1 MSTATRNAWQRDE
14 AVGLC
19 WALGLALF
27 TTLTFLLYLAQWSG
41 VRAILAALA
50 VTLVVVALGA
60 RALVMARRAD
70 IMPGCDA
77 GEPANGVGRDWR
89 EAVIVVAGLGLAIVQ
104 VAYSGL
110 LAARAPFAAWDA
122 WSFWALKARMFTLG
136 GPPQGYFHD
145 PLTLYTHPDY
155 PLNLPLAAAALFR
168 IHGQIGV
175 VLAALLGPACFG
187 ALLLL
192 LYAGLTRLYG
202 RATAALAVG
211 ALSFVPALPVQ
222 AASGNADAPLALYTG
237 AATLYLLLW
246 WRLRR
251 PADALLMG
259 LLAGGAVWTKRE
271 GLPVAALLLA
281 AYVVGEVVR
290 ARESRRAGANSLAH
304 GSPGS
309 AGVAPVPGV
318 HMRGSAIP
326 AGLVRR
332 PSSSSAREDLGRAG
346 RPRSQSPVPGLPRAG
361 ANSRASKLAWLR
373 RIAGVSAAT
382 VVVPLPWLLF
392 CLIARPL
399 GRDFL
404 PFTPSVFLAHADRLP
419 RIVALFLLQMLDFAN
434 WGLLWLLLAVLLFVA
449 ARRLPRYGRG
459 LLLLLLGQLGM
470 YMVSFVFSDWQPYT
484 AHIQTSLDRL
494 LAQAVPPAL
503 LLLVTAIHTV
513 GTGRAKFDRT
523 TVTTVS
529 ETAA

>member
-1 MSTATRNAWQRDE
+1 MRTARDAWRRDE

-19 WALGLALF
+19 CALGLALF
-27 TTLTFLLYLAQWSG
+27 TTLSFLLYLVHWSG
-41 VRAILAALA
+41 VGAVLAALA
-50 VTLVVVALGA
+50 VTLLVLVLGV
-60 RALVMARRAD
+60 RALAAARRTDAV
-70 IMPGCDA
+70 PGHGA
-77 GEPANGVGRDWR
+77 SEPVGGGRL
-89 EAVIVVAGLGLAIVQ
+89 EAVIVAAGLGLAIVQ

-122 WSFWALKARMFTLG
+122 WSFWALKAFMFTSG

-168 IHGQIGV
+168 IPGQIGV
-175 VLAALLGPACFG
+175 VLAALIGPACFG

-222 AASGNADAPLALYTG
+222 AASGNADAPLAMYTG

-281 AYVVGEVVR
+281 AYMGELLR
-290 ARESRRAGANSLAH
+290 ARESRH
-304 GSPGS
+304 GS
-309 AGVAPVPGV
+309 
-318 HMRGSAIP
+318 
-326 AGLVRR
+326 
-332 PSSSSAREDLGRAG
+332 
-346 RPRSQSPVPGLPRAG
+346 G
-361 ANSRASKLAWLR
+361 ATQPKLTHNSRASKRAWI
-373 RIAGVSAAT
+373 RIAGVIAAS

-392 CLIARPL
+392 CLIVRPL

-404 PFTPSVFLAHADRLP
+404 PFTPSVFLAHAGRLP
-419 RIVALFLLQMLDFAN
+419 HIVTLFLLQMLDFAN
-434 WGLLWLLLAVLLFVA
+434 WGLLWLLLAVLLVVA
-449 ARRLPRYGRG
+449 ARRLPPSGRG
-459 LLLLLLGQLGM
+459 LLLLLLGQVGL
-470 YMVSFVFSDWQPYT
+470 YMLSFVFSDWQPYT
-484 AHIQTSLDRL
+484 AHVQTSLDRL
-494 LAQAVPPAL
+494 LLQAVPPAL
-503 LLLVTAIHTV
+503 LLLVDAAHVVGARRQATAQLVAT
-513 GTGRAKFDRT
+513 RSQDL
-523 TVTTVS
+523 VTLS
-529 ETAA
+529 RLS

>member
-1 MSTATRNAWQRDE
+1 MRTARDAWRRDE

-19 WALGLALF
+19 CALGLALF
-27 TTLTFLLYLAQWSG
+27 TTLSFLLYLVHWSG
-41 VRAILAALA
+41 VGAVLAALA
-50 VTLVVVALGA
+50 VTLLVLVLGV
-60 RALVMARRAD
+60 RALAAARRTDAV
-70 IMPGCDA
+70 PGHGA
-77 GEPANGVGRDWR
+77 SEPVGGGRL
-89 EAVIVVAGLGLAIVQ
+89 EAVIVAAGLGLAIIQ

-122 WSFWALKARMFTLG
+122 WSFWALKAFMFTSG

-168 IHGQIGV
+168 IPGQIGV
-175 VLAALLGPACFG
+175 VLAALIGPACFG

-222 AASGNADAPLALYTG
+222 AASGNADAPLAMYTG

-281 AYVVGEVVR
+281 AYMGELLR
-290 ARESRRAGANSLAH
+290 ARESRH
-304 GSPGS
+304 GS
-309 AGVAPVPGV
+309 
-318 HMRGSAIP
+318 
-326 AGLVRR
+326 
-332 PSSSSAREDLGRAG
+332 
-346 RPRSQSPVPGLPRAG
+346 G
-361 ANSRASKLAWLR
+361 ATQPKLTHNSRASKRAWI
-373 RIAGVSAAT
+373 RIAGVIAAS

-392 CLIARPL
+392 CLIVRPL

-419 RIVALFLLQMLDFAN
+419 HIVALFLLQMLDFAN
-434 WGLLWLLLAVLLFVA
+434 WGLLWLLLAVLLA
-449 ARRLPRYGRG
+449 LGARRLSPAGRG
-459 LLLLLLGQLGM
+459 LLLLLLGQLCI
-470 YMVSFVFSDWQPYT
+470 YILSFVFSDWQPYT
-484 AHIQTSLDRL
+484 AHVQTSLDRL
-494 LAQAVPPAL
+494 LLQAVPPAL
-503 LLLVTAIHTV
+503 LLLVTAINTV
-513 GTGRAKFDRT
+513 GMGWTRLDRATAT
-523 TVTTVS
+523 TVG
-529 ETAA
+529 EAAA

>member
-1 MSTATRNAWQRDE
+1 MSAMRTAARGAGRRDE

-27 TTLTFLLYLAQWSG
+27 TALSFLLYLAHWSG
-41 VRAILAALA
+41 VGAVLAALA
-50 VTLVVVALGA
+50 VTLFVLVLGA
-60 RALVMARRAD
+60 RALATARRTDSALE
-70 IMPGCDA
+70 PGA

-136 GPPQGYFHD
+136 GPPREYFHD

-155 PLNLPLAAAALFR
+155 PLNLPLAAAALFH
-168 IHGQIGV
+168 IPGQIGV
-175 VLAALLGPACFG
+175 VLAALIGPACLG

-211 ALSFVPALPVQ
+211 AFSFVPALPVQ

-259 LLAGGAVWTKRE
+259 LLAGGAAWTKRE
-271 GLPVAALLLA
+271 GLPVAALLLV
-281 AYVVGEVVR
+281 AYIVDEVLR
-290 ARESRRAGANSLAH
+290 ARESRRDVGATEL
-304 GSPGS
+304 GLMQ
-309 AGVAPVPGV
+309 
-318 HMRGSAIP
+318 MR
-326 AGLVRR
+326 RM
-332 PSSSSAREDLGRAG
+332 
-346 RPRSQSPVPGLPRAG
+346 
-361 ANSRASKLAWLR
+361 
-373 RIAGVSAAT
+373 AGVSAAS
-382 VVVPLPWLLF
+382 VVLPLPWLLF

-404 PFTPSVFLAHADRLP
+404 PFTASVFLAHADRLP
-419 RIVALFLLQMLDFAN
+419 HIVALFLLQMLDFAN
-434 WGLLWLLLAVLLFVA
+434 WGLLWLLLAVLLLVA
-449 ARRLPRYGRG
+449 ARRLPSSGRG
-459 LLLLLLGQLGM
+459 LLLLLLGQVGL
-470 YMVSFVFSDWQPYT
+470 YMFSFVFSDWQPYT

-494 LAQAVPPAL
+494 LVQAAHPRCCCWS
-503 LLLVTAIHTV
+503 TRYIQW
-513 GTGRAKFDRT
+513 G
-523 TVTTVS
+523 
-529 ETAA
+529 

>member
-1 MSTATRNAWQRDE
+1 MRLAARDAWRRDE

-27 TTLTFLLYLAQWSG
+27 TTLSFLLYLAHWSG
-41 VRAILAALA
+41 VGAVLAALT
-50 VTLVVVALGA
+50 VTLVVLVLGA
-60 RALVMARRAD
+60 RALAAARRTDSARES
-70 IMPGCDA
+70 GA

-122 WSFWALKARMFTLG
+122 WSFWALKARMFTSG
-136 GPPQGYFHD
+136 GPPRGYFHD
-145 PLTLYTHPDY
+145 SLTLYTHPDY

-222 AASGNADAPLALYTG
+222 AASGNADAPLAMYTG

-281 AYVVGEVVR
+281 AYIVGEFLR
-290 ARESRRAGANSLAH
+290 ARESRRAG
-304 GSPGS
+304 
-309 AGVAPVPGV
+309 
-318 HMRGSAIP
+318 
-326 AGLVRR
+326 
-332 PSSSSAREDLGRAG
+332 D
-346 RPRSQSPVPGLPRAG
+346 
-361 ANSRASKLAWLR
+361 NSRASKLARLR
-373 RIAGVSAAT
+373 PIAGVIAAS
-382 VVVPLPWLLF
+382 VVLPLPWLLF

-419 RIVALFLLQMLDFAN
+419 HIVALFLLQMLDVAN

-449 ARRLPRYGRG
+449 ARRLPPYGRG
-459 LLLLLLGQLGM
+459 LLLLLLGQLCL
-470 YMVSFVFSDWQPYT
+470 YIVSFVFSDWQPYT

-494 LAQAVPPAL
+494 LAQAVSPAL
-503 LLLVTAIHTV
+503 LLLVAAIHTV
-513 GTGRAKFDRT
+513 GTGRAKLDRAVT
-523 TVTTVS
+523 TTVS
-529 ETAA
+529 EAAA

>member
-1 MSTATRNAWQRDE
+1 VRTATPDAWRRDE

-19 WALGLALF
+19 CALGLALF
-27 TTLTFLLYLAQWSG
+27 TTLSFLLYLAHWSG
-41 VRAILAALA
+41 VGAVLAALA
-50 VTLVVVALGA
+50 VTLLVLVLGV
-60 RALVMARRAD
+60 RALAAARRTDAV
-70 IMPGCDA
+70 PGHGA
-77 GEPANGVGRDWR
+77 SEPVGGGRL
-89 EAVIVVAGLGLAIVQ
+89 EAVIVAAGLGLAIIQ

-122 WSFWALKARMFTLG
+122 WSFWALKAFMFTSG

-168 IHGQIGV
+168 IPGQIGV
-175 VLAALLGPACFG
+175 VLAALIGPSCFG

-222 AASGNADAPLALYTG
+222 AASGNADAPLAMYTG

-281 AYVVGEVVR
+281 AYVMGELLR
-290 ARESRRAGANSLAH
+290 ARESRRDSGATEPGLLSYRADD
-304 GSPGS
+304 SGS
-309 AGVAPVPGV
+309 AGRSLRCSPAPVVRLPDTGAGEQRSERPALPGILCA
-318 HMRGSAIP
+318 HNNSRTWKP
-326 AGLVRR
+326 PWVRR
-332 PSSSSAREDLGRAG
+332 M
-346 RPRSQSPVPGLPRAG
+346 
-361 ANSRASKLAWLR
+361 
-373 RIAGVSAAT
+373 AGVLAAS
-382 VVVPLPWLLF
+382 VVLPLPWLLF
-392 CLIARPL
+392 CLIVRPL

-404 PFTPSVFLAHADRLP
+404 PFTPSVFLAHAGRLP
-419 RIVALFLLQMLDFAN
+419 HIVALFLLQMLDFAN
-434 WGLLWLLLAVLLFVA
+434 WGLLWLLLAVLLLLA
-449 ARRLPRYGRG
+449 ARRLPPSGRG
-459 LLLLLLGQLGM
+459 LLLLLLGQVGL
-470 YMVSFVFSDWQPYT
+470 YMLSFVFSDWQPYT
-484 AHIQTSLDRL
+484 AHVQTSLDRL
-494 LAQAVPPAL
+494 LLQAVPPAL
-503 LLLVTAIHTV
+503 LLLVDAAHVVGARRQTTAQLVAT
-513 GTGRAKFDRT
+513 RSQDL
-523 TVTTVS
+523 VTLS
-529 ETAA
+529 RLS

>member
-1 MSTATRNAWQRDE
+1 MRLAARGTWRRDE

-27 TTLTFLLYLAQWSG
+27 TALSFLLYLAQWSG

-50 VTLVVVALGA
+50 VTLVVVVLGA
-60 RALVMARRAD
+60 RALATARRAD
-70 IMPGCDA
+70 IMPSCDA

-122 WSFWALKARMFTLG
+122 WSFWALKARMFALG
-136 GPPQGYFHD
+136 GPRPGYFHD

-271 GLPVAALLLA
+271 GLPVAALLLV

-290 ARESRRAGANSLAH
+290 AREARRVGVTDLVRNQTNFFDVAP
-304 GSPGS
+304 PGT
-309 AGVAPVPGV
+309 AGVSPASVCRRDAGGPRGYASLQRNSFVTTLGL
-318 HMRGSAIP
+318 MRM
-326 AGLVRR
+326 
-332 PSSSSAREDLGRAG
+332 
-346 RPRSQSPVPGLPRAG
+346 
-361 ANSRASKLAWLR
+361 R
-373 RIAGVSAAT
+373 RIAGVSAAA
-382 VVVPLPWLLF
+382 VVIPLPWLLF

-419 RIVALFLLQMLDFAN
+419 HIVALFLLQMLDFAN
-434 WGLLWLLLAVLLFVA
+434 WGLLWLLLAVLLVVA
-449 ARRLPRYGRG
+449 MRRLPRYGRG
-459 LLLLLLGQLGM
+459 LLLLLLGQLGI

-494 LAQAVPPAL
+494 LLQAVPPAL
-503 LLLVTAIHTV
+503 LLLVAAIHTV
-513 GTGRAKFDRT
+513 GTGRVRLDRAII
-523 TVTTVS
+523 TTVS

>member
-1 MSTATRNAWQRDE
+1 MRLAARGAWRRDE

-27 TTLTFLLYLAQWSG
+27 TALSFLLYLAQWSG
-41 VRAILAALA
+41 VRAILAALT
-50 VTLVVVALGA
+50 VTLVVVAFGA
-60 RALVMARRAD
+60 RTLASARRTDSARES
-70 IMPGCDA
+70 GA
-77 GEPANGVGRDWR
+77 GEPANGVERDWR
-89 EAVIVVAGLGLAIVQ
+89 EAIIVMAGLGLAIVQ

-122 WSFWALKARMFTLG
+122 WSFWALKARMFALG
-136 GPPQGYFHD
+136 GPRPGYFHD

-168 IHGQIGV
+168 IHGQTGV

-290 ARESRRAGANSLAH
+290 AREARRVGVTDLVRNQTNFFDVAP
-304 GSPGS
+304 PGT
-309 AGVAPVPGV
+309 AGVSPASVCRRDAGGPRGYASLQRNSFVTTLGL
-318 HMRGSAIP
+318 MRM
-326 AGLVRR
+326 R
-332 PSSSSAREDLGRAG
+332 P
-346 RPRSQSPVPGLPRAG
+346 
-361 ANSRASKLAWLR
+361 
-373 RIAGVSAAT
+373 IAGVSAAA
-382 VVVPLPWLLF
+382 VVIPLPWLLF

-419 RIVALFLLQMLDFAN
+419 HIVALFLLQMLDFAN
-434 WGLLWLLLAVLLFVA
+434 WGLLWLLLAVLLVVA
-449 ARRLPRYGRG
+449 MRRLPRYGRG
-459 LLLLLLGQLGM
+459 LLLLLLGQLGI

-494 LAQAVPPAL
+494 LLQAVPPAL
-503 LLLVTAIHTV
+503 LLLVAAIHTV
-513 GTGRAKFDRT
+513 GTGRVRLDRAIT
-523 TVTTVS
+523 MTVS
-529 ETAA
+529 EAA

>member
-1 MSTATRNAWQRDE
+1 MRLAARGAWRRDE

-27 TTLTFLLYLAQWSG
+27 TALSFLLYLAQWSG
-41 VRAILAALA
+41 VRAILAALT
-50 VTLVVVALGA
+50 VTLVVVAFGA
-60 RALVMARRAD
+60 RTLASARRTDSARES
-70 IMPGCDA
+70 GA

-89 EAVIVVAGLGLAIVQ
+89 AAVIVVAGLGLAIVQ

-110 LAARAPFAAWDA
+110 LAVRAPFAAWDA
-122 WSFWALKARMFTLG
+122 WSFWALKARMFTSG
-136 GPPQGYFHD
+136 GPPRGYFHD
-145 PLTLYTHPDY
+145 SLTLYTHPDY

-175 VLAALLGPACFG
+175 VLAALIGPACFG

-222 AASGNADAPLALYTG
+222 AASGNADAPLAMYTG

-271 GLPVAALLLA
+271 GLPVAALLLV

-290 ARESRRAGANSLAH
+290 ARESRRVGVTDLVRNQTNFFD
-304 GSPGS
+304 
-309 AGVAPVPGV
+309 VAPLGTARGGGGAAGGPPGP
-318 HMRGSAIP
+318 GPP
-326 AGLVRR
+326 AGGPKGYASLQRNSFVTTLGLMRMR
-332 PSSSSAREDLGRAG
+332 P
-346 RPRSQSPVPGLPRAG
+346 
-361 ANSRASKLAWLR
+361 
-373 RIAGVSAAT
+373 IAGVSAAA
-382 VVVPLPWLLF
+382 VVIPLPWLLF

-419 RIVALFLLQMLDFAN
+419 HIVALFLLQMLDFAN
-434 WGLLWLLLAVLLFVA
+434 WGLLWLLLAVLLVVA
-449 ARRLPRYGRG
+449 MRRLPRYGRG
-459 LLLLLLGQLGM
+459 LLLLLLGQLGI

-494 LAQAVPPAL
+494 LLQAVPPAL
-503 LLLVTAIHTV
+503 LLLVAAIHTV
-513 GTGRAKFDRT
+513 GTGRVRLDRAI
-523 TVTTVS
+523 VTMVS
-529 ETAA
+529 EAA

>member
-1 MSTATRNAWQRDE
+1 MSTAARGAWRRDE

-19 WALGLALF
+19 WALGLAFF
-27 TTLTFLLYLAQWSG
+27 TALSFLLYLAQWSG

-50 VTLVVVALGA
+50 VTLVVVVLGA
-60 RALVMARRAD
+60 RALATARRAD

-122 WSFWALKARMFTLG
+122 WSFWALKARMFALG
-136 GPPQGYFHD
+136 GPRPGYFHD

-155 PLNLPLAAAALFR
+155 PLNLSLAAAALFR

-271 GLPVAALLLA
+271 GLPVAALLLV

-290 ARESRRAGANSLAH
+290 AREARRVGVTDLVRNQTIFFDVAP
-304 GSPGS
+304 PGT
-309 AGVAPVPGV
+309 AGV
-318 HMRGSAIP
+318 SP
-326 AGLVRR
+326 AN
-332 PSSSSAREDLGRAG
+332 AG
-346 RPRSQSPVPGLPRAG
+346 RRDAGGPRGYASLQRNSFVTTLGLMRM
-361 ANSRASKLAWLR
+361 R
-373 RIAGVSAAT
+373 RIAGVSAAA
-382 VVVPLPWLLF
+382 VVIPLPWLLF

-419 RIVALFLLQMLDFAN
+419 HIVALFLLQMLDVAN

-459 LLLLLLGQLGM
+459 LLLLLLGQLGI

-494 LAQAVPPAL
+494 LLQAVPPAL
-503 LLLVTAIHTV
+503 LLLVAAIHTV
-513 GTGRAKFDRT
+513 GMGWARLDRAII
-523 TVTTVS
+523 TTVS
-529 ETAA
+529 ETVA